1 MTLNKYNFDEMD
13 MEFILDV
20 QFELEK
26 HFGKDASTILVQSDF
41 LKRLA
46 DDPMYVHHY
55 DETYWA
61 DRIRAL
67 HEKKSSST
75 VN

>member
-1 MTLNKYNFDEMD
+1 MTLNKYNFDDMD

-26 HFGKDASTILVQSDF
+26 HFGKYASTILVQSDF

-46 DDPMYVHHY
+46 EDPMYVHHY
-55 DETYWA
+55 DEAYWA
-61 DRIRAL
+61 NRIRAL
-67 HEKKSSST
+67 HEKKSSSSI
-75 VN
+75 N

>member
-1 MTLNKYNFDEMD
+1 MSINKYNFDEMD

-26 HFGKDASTILVQSDF
+26 HFKKNASTILVQSDF

-46 DDPMYVHHY
+46 EDPMYVHHY
-55 DETYWA
+55 DELYWA
-61 DRIRAL
+61 ERIRAQY
-67 HEKKSSST
+67 EKKSS
-75 VN
+75 NAI